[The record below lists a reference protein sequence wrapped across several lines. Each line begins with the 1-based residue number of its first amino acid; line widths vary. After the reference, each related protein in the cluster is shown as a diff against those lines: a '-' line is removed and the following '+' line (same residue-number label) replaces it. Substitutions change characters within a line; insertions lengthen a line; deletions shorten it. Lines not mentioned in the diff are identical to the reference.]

1 MQTTRDVKADP
12 VDGSVVV
19 TLTVTLKL
27 PIDASSEV
35 GRLVFGRP
43 CEWLGTLPS
52 GSARS
57 SCHITSCIACR
68 QPAVYPHN

>member
-35 GRLVFGRP
+35 GRLVFGK
-43 CEWLGTLPS
+43 LGDRAS
-52 GSARS
+52 GSAP
-57 SCHITSCIACR
+57 C
-68 QPAVYPHN
+68 PAAQHAALAILRLV